1 MIILMSLLMFYLD
14 VIILCCIFV
23 FMLRMLLF
31 NCWDVCLFGFPAQNC
46 FMSWNYRVL
55 AYEVGKNVVFKI
67 HEVYYNEDGTPD
79 ASTVESCKMEIED
92 ATDFRFMLIRMLE
105 CLDKPILWGDGR
117 FPEEYKK

>member
-31 NCWDVCLFGFPAQNC
+31 NFWDVYLFGFPAQNC

>member
-1 MIILMSLLMFYLD
+1 MFYLD
-14 VIILCCIFV
+14 VISLCCIFV
-23 FMLRMLLF
+23 FMLRMFIIYLLG
-31 NCWDVCLFGFPAQNC
+31 CYYLFGFPAQNC

-55 AYEVGKNVVFKI
+55 AYEVGKNVLFKI

-79 ASTVESCKMEIED
+79 ASIVESCKMEIED

>member
-1 MIILMSLLMFYLD
+1 M
-14 VIILCCIFV
+14 
-23 FMLRMLLF
+23 
-31 NCWDVCLFGFPAQNC
+31 G
-46 FMSWNYRVL
+46 WNYRVL
-55 AYEVGKNVVFKI
+55 AFEVGKNVLFKI

-92 ATDFRFMLIRMLE
+92 ATDFRFMLIRMLD

>member
-23 FMLRMLLF
+23 FMLKMLLS
-31 NCWDVCLFGFPAQNC
+31 NCWDVYLFGFPAQNC
-46 FMSWNYRVL
+46 FMGWNYRVL

>member
-1 MIILMSLLMFYLD
+1 MIILMSLFMFYLD

-31 NCWDVCLFGFPAQNC
+31 NCWDVYLFGFPAQNC
-46 FMSWNYRVL
+46 FMGWNYRVL

-67 HEVYYNEDGTPD
+67 HEVYYNVDGSPD

>member
-1 MIILMSLLMFYLD
+1 M
-14 VIILCCIFV
+14 
-23 FMLRMLLF
+23 
-31 NCWDVCLFGFPAQNC
+31 G
-46 FMSWNYRVL
+46 WNYRVL

-79 ASTVESCKMEIED
+79 ASTVESCKMEIDD
-92 ATDFRFMLIRMLE
+92 ATDFRFMLILMLE

>member
-1 MIILMSLLMFYLD
+1 MFIYL
-14 VIILCCIFV
+14 IAG
-23 FMLRMLLF
+23 MLLF
-31 NCWDVCLFGFPAQNC
+31 IGFPAQNC

-55 AYEVGKNVVFKI
+55 AYEVGKHVVFKI

-92 ATDFRFMLIRMLE
+92 ATDFRFMLIQMLE
-105 CLDKPILWGDGR
+105 CLDKPILWGDSK

>member
-1 MIILMSLLMFYLD
+1 MFYLD

-23 FMLRMLLF
+23 FMLRMFVIYLLG
-31 NCWDVCLFGFPAQNC
+31 CLFMGFPAQNC
-46 FMSWNYRVL
+46 FMGWNYRVL
-55 AYEVGKNVVFKI
+55 AYEVGKHVVFKI

-79 ASTVESCKMEIED
+79 ASTIESCKMEIEN

-105 CLDKPILWGDGR
+105 CLDKPILWGDSR